1 VIAALTIFYLAAFQA
16 CAIPS
21 IVRIRR
27 RKTSADLSIWR
38 ELLLLAGVAGQ
49 FAVMLL
55 TGAAWQVWLSPIATA
70 LSVGVL
76 YWHIWKF
83 RS

>member
-1 VIAALTIFYLAAFQA
+1 MIGILTVFYLAAFA
-16 CAIPS
+16 VCGIPS

-27 RKTSADLSIWR
+27 RKTSADLSYGR

-55 TGAAWQVWLSPIATA
+55 TGAVWQVYVSPLVTA
-70 LSVGVL
+70 ASVGIL
-76 YWHIWKF
+76 FWHIW
-83 RS
+83 RYR